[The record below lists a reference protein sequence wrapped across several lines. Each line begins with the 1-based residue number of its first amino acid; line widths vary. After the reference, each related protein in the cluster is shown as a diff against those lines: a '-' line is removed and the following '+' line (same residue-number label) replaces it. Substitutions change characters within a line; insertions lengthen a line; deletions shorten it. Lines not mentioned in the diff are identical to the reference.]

1 MPPNATTGRVLVPL
15 DGSELAEAI
24 LPLLGAGEH
33 PWGSEVLLV
42 RSLTPESP
50 AGPSAEGE
58 AVAYLAAQ
66 AHMLE
71 RAGLRVRYEV
81 WHGDPSQTIINAA
94 DRGRAGLIAMT
105 THGWRGLDRLRFGSV
120 AESVVRK
127 ARVPVLLVRGQL
139 RWPADRS
146 PRILVPLDGSEQSA
160 AILTL
165 VAKLRRRLHAAVE
178 LLHVLEALLPAASPD
193 LPLSLPDTGPR
204 RAAASD
210 YLERVAARFDGES
223 PEVARVVLEGPAA
236 TMIARRTVSSGAD
249 LVAMTTQGRSG
260 VARLLV
266 GSVAEQVLRTADV
279 PVLLWKAAIPPA
291 AVRRGRGAEEAVH
304 DH

>member
-1 MPPNATTGRVLVPL
+1 MPPNATNGRVLVPL
-15 DGSELAEAI
+15 DGSQLAEAI
-24 LPLLGAGEH
+24 LPVLGADGH

-50 AGPSAEGE
+50 AGPSAERE
-58 AVAYLAAQ
+58 AGAYLAAQ
-66 AHMLE
+66 AHLLE
-71 RAGLRVRYEV
+71 RAGLRVRCEV
-81 WHGDPSQTIINAA
+81 WHGDPSQTIVNAA
-94 DRGRAGLIAMT
+94 DRGLVDLIAMT

-127 ARVPVLLVRGQL
+127 TRVPALLVRGQL

-160 AILTL
+160 AILAL

-178 LLHVLEALLPAASPD
+178 LLHVLEALPPAASPD
-193 LPLSLPDTGPR
+193 VPLSLADASPGRP
-204 RAAASD
+204 AARD

-236 TMIARRTVSSGAD
+236 RVIARRIVDSRAD
-249 LVAMTTQGRSG
+249 LVAMTTHGRSG

-291 AVRRGRGAEEAVH
+291 AVRRGPSPEEAAH
-304 DH
+304 EH

>member
-1 MPPNATTGRVLVPL
+1 MPPSATTGRVLVPL

-50 AGPSAEGE
+50 AGSSAEREAGE
-58 AVAYLAAQ
+58 YLAAQ

-71 RAGLRVRYEV
+71 RSGLRVRSEV
-81 WHGDPSQTIINAA
+81 WHGDPSQMIVNAA
-94 DRGRAGLIAMT
+94 DLGRVGLIAMT

-127 ARVPVLLVRGQL
+127 VRVPVLLVRGQL
-139 RWPADRS
+139 RWPADRP

-160 AILTL
+160 AILAL
-165 VAKLRRRLHAAVE
+165 VTRLRQRLHPGVE
-178 LLHVLEALLPAASPD
+178 LLHVLEALPPAAYPGLPVSP
-193 LPLSLPDTGPR
+193 PDAGPG
-204 RAAASD
+204 RAAARA
-210 YLERVAARFDGES
+210 YLERVAARFAGEG
-223 PEVARVVLEGPAA
+223 PEVECVVLEGPPA
-236 TMIARRTVSSGAD
+236 TMIARRTVDSGAD
-249 LVAMTTQGRSG
+249 LVAMTTHGRSG
-260 VARLLV
+260 VARLLM

-279 PVLLWKAAIPPA
+279 PVLLWKAAVPPA
-291 AVRRGRGAEEAVH
+291 AASRGRSTEEALH